1 MQGGLTLYVPSDDAF
16 EALVSDYNTTVDDL
30 LNSTYILP
38 ILQYSIVSMPVRSS
52 NLTNGTV
59 LPTLLVPETITAQTT
74 AQPGTVATQSISD
87 STTSQ
92 QLVLSGIT
100 NSASILKADSK
111 VGQSYVNVL
120 DTVLVPVVEL
130 FVVVDYDEL

>member
-1 MQGGLTLYVPSDDAF
+1 MQGGLTLLVPSDDAF

-38 ILQYSIVSMPVRSS
+38 ILQYSIVSMPVLST

-59 LPTLLVPETITAQTT
+59 LPTLLVPETITAQTS
-74 AQPGTVATQSISD
+74 AQPGTVSTQSID
-87 STTSQ
+87 ASQ
-92 QLVLSGIT
+92 DLMLSGIT
-100 NSASILKADSK
+100 NSASILSADSK
-111 VGQSYVNVL
+111 VGQSYVNVI

>member
-1 MQGGLTLYVPSDDAF
+1 MQGGLTLLVPSDDAF

-38 ILQYSIVSMPVRSS
+38 ILQYSILSMPVLTT

-59 LPTLLVPETITAQTT
+59 LPTLLVPETITAQIS
-74 AQPGTVATQSISD
+74 AQPGTVSTQSVGA
-87 STTSQ
+87 SQ
-92 QLVLSGIT
+92 ELMLASIT
-100 NSASILKADSK
+100 NSASILTADTK
-111 VGQSYVNVL
+111 VGQSYVNVI

-130 FVVVDYDEL
+130 FVVVDSDEL

>member
-1 MQGGLTLYVPSDDAF
+1 MQGGLTLLVPSDDAF

-38 ILQYSIVSMPVRSS
+38 ILQYSIVSMPVLST

-59 LPTLLVPETITAQTT
+59 LPTLLVPETITAQTS
-74 AQPGTVATQSISD
+74 AQPGTV
-87 STTSQ
+87 STKSTDASQ
-92 QLVLSGIT
+92 DLMLSGIT
-100 NSASILKADSK
+100 NSASILSADSK
-111 VGQSYVNVL
+111 VGQSYVNVI
-120 DTVLVPVVEL
+120 DTVLVPVIEL